1 MELNADSSAIV
12 SDNQNKSPQ
21 PSAQPLCSSGSRKK
35 FSSLMSEMSDVQG
48 TNSMASLLLEKEP
61 TLSNSLEGPHFLAS
75 PLLEKAKLHCVQTD
89 LDKLMPKYTDDGDA
103 CQISLCSSGTII
115 SHNGYSNGSATN
127 AFVSAGIGHSDA
139 STGSTKE
146 AFVSAESESAQ
157 MQSSLA
163 KISLECVMAGTAVE
177 AQMASSDQ
185 FTSVESV
192 RRESVL
198 DSIKCQPK
206 QSDHTHAKF

>member
-1 MELNADSSAIV
+1 MELNADSCAIV

-89 LDKLMPKYTDDGDA
+89 LDKLMPKYTDDGA
-103 CQISLCSSGTII
+103 GSELKRAELKWARLSQLSQLLLFAIHVLNELFSYIASG
-115 SHNGYSNGSATN
+115 
-127 AFVSAGIGHSDA
+127 
-139 STGSTKE
+139 
-146 AFVSAESESAQ
+146 
-157 MQSSLA
+157 
-163 KISLECVMAGTAVE
+163 
-177 AQMASSDQ
+177 
-185 FTSVESV
+185 
-192 RRESVL
+192 
-198 DSIKCQPK
+198 
-206 QSDHTHAKF
+206 